1 MGGLVARD
9 VRSPLSPPK
18 KLLFLLPLLLLLW
31 EVSPEAV
38 DSEDREDSEWS
49 DADSES
55 EVPSDMTL
63 SADDEDEV
71 SEEEEVGAGSSPDSE
86 SPSEA
91 ATPLP
96 LLFPNDDTDSKE
108 PFLEMGF
115 KP

>member
-1 MGGLVARD
+1 M
-9 VRSPLSPPK
+9 
-18 KLLFLLPLLLLLW
+18 LLLW

-63 SADDEDEV
+63 SADDDEDEV
-71 SEEEEVGAGSSPDSE
+71 GEEPEEGAGSSPDSE

-91 ATPLP
+91 PLTPLP
-96 LLFPNDDTDSKE
+96 LFCPNDDTDSKE